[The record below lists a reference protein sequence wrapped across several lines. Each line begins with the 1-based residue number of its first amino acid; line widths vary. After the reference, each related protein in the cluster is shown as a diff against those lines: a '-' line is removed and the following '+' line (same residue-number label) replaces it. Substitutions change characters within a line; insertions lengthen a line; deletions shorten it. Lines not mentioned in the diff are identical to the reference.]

1 MPDIK
6 TYPKMNEEIKIL
18 LSMSSDPFK
27 QYTLQRIIELE
38 EEVESLKG
46 TIEIIERTWSP
57 IEI

>member
-6 TYPKMNEEIKIL
+6 TYPKMNEEIKTL

-38 EEVESLKG
+38 EEVKSLKG
-46 TIEIIERTWSP
+46 TIEIMERTWSP